1 MRIAQSHQNRYIDKR
16 RRDLSFKVG
25 DFVYL
30 KVSPMRATRRFK
42 VNGKL
47 TPGYIGPFQVLDHKG
62 DVSVF
67 FLHRQDIRW
76 SRSRVPILRWSCKL

>member
-1 MRIAQSHQNRYIDKR
+1 MIRENMRIAQSHQNRYIDKR

-62 DVSVF
+62 DASVF
-67 FLHRQDIRW
+67 FCTGKI
-76 SRSRVPILRWSCKL
+76 